1 IYLRY
6 FGLGMSSRPLSS
18 AVDPTIRWCTTS
30 AQETKKCEDLKKSMA
45 TQHFSFSCVER
56 QSVSMCLTDIATG
69 VADAI
74 TVDGGDIYKA
84 GLSPTNLKPII
95 AENITGESCYYAVA
109 VVKKGSGFMF
119 HELARKKSCHTGLGK
134 SAGWNIPVGT
144 ILEHNLTQWEAD
156 QPIERVMQ
164 DFFSASCVPGA
175 DKKAFPKLCQLCI
188 GLQENHCKRSH
199 VEPYY
204 DYSGAFR
211 CLKEDAGQVA
221 FVKHTTVPQSVKQS
235 YELLCLDKTRR
246 SVDDYKLCHLARV
259 PAHAVVARSKTAADA
274 QLIEDI
280 WRFLSIAQKSFQLF
294 ESSKY
299 KKKDLLF
306 KDSVQSLIHLPKG
319 IDYRMY
325 LGSEYV
331 KAIAALRR
339 DEIKTTAKSKIR
351 WCTIGQLDQRKCDRW
366 VGVDCIAGVSA
377 DDCIKKITLREA
389 DAVSLDGGLVYV
401 AGKCGLVPVMG
412 EYYGKNAT
420 MCNPEIGATLTPSYY
435 SVAVV
440 KDRSLRLDLLK
451 GKKSCHTGIGRSAG
465 WNVPMGY
472 LVQKKAIKPCEIFNS
487 TYFSESCAP
496 GADVTSKLCSLC
508 VGRRVGLQHTDKC
521 AGSSNEEYSGYSG
534 AFRCLVEAG
543 DVAFVKHTT
552 VTENTDGNGKAD
564 WNRQLKSKD
573 YALLC
578 SDGSVKSIADYKTCY
593 LAKVPAHAVISRPE
607 SRKAVLRMLKAQ
619 QMKHGRGGT
628 EEKTFSMFKSSQFS
642 GKDLLFKDST
652 QCLVEV
658 FAKDYKSFLGPQ
670 YVKAMEGLNSCQP
683 SELLEACSFN
693 SC

>member
-1 IYLRY
+1 
-6 FGLGMSSRPLSS
+6 
-18 AVDPTIRWCTTS
+18 
-30 AQETKKCEDLKKSMA
+30 MA

-156 QPIERVMQ
+156 QPIER

-221 FVKHTTVPQSVKQS
+221 FVKHTTVPLKQS

-339 DEIKTTAKSKIR
+339 GRNLFKIILTKYCLCYFLITA
-351 WCTIGQLDQRKCDRW
+351 
-366 VGVDCIAGVSA
+366 
-377 DDCIKKITLREA
+377 
-389 DAVSLDGGLVYV
+389 
-401 AGKCGLVPVMG
+401 
-412 EYYGKNAT
+412 
-420 MCNPEIGATLTPSYY
+420 SYY

-472 LVQKKAIKPCEIFNS
+472 LVQKKAIKPS

>member
-1 IYLRY
+1 MYLTY
-6 FGLGMSSRPLSS
+6 TALFLGIISLSS

-221 FVKHTTVPQSVKQS
+221 FVKHTTVPLKQS

-339 DEIKTTAKSKIR
+339 GRNLFKIILTSSFAKEKR
-351 WCTIGQLDQRKCDRW
+351 WDGIGRNWKGLDGWTDRW
-366 VGVDCIAGVSA
+366 LRIGRENN
-377 DDCIKKITLREA
+377 TLREA

-412 EYYGKNAT
+412 EYYGKT
-420 MCNPEIGATLTPSYY
+420 SYY

-465 WNVPMGY
+465 WNTPF
-472 LVQKKAIKPCEIFNS
+472 LFHTA